1 MTDRLKLRFM
11 TDDEVDR
18 IYETSLRILAEK
30 GVKVEYEK
38 ALKIMDKAGAVVD
51 FAAENVKFP
60 RELVAE
66 ALNTAPKT
74 FSIKGSH
81 ERHDLELPHPA
92 GSFYTSTCVQT
103 MKYWDPDTKVF
114 NDVTAASWAEWC
126 QLAEVLENV
135 HKIAIQT
142 PMDVPP
148 ATADVH
154 ALHILLQNAAKPLMT
169 LAYCPE
175 TVDYHFEL
183 LLAKAGSV
191 EALQERPI
199 ALTYPTSLSPLK
211 FKPMDLETI
220 MQSCRYGVPIVG
232 NSLAIS
238 GATAPVTEAGTALLA
253 VVEILAMLV
262 MSQIF
267 KPGTPYIGSTYT
279 TTMDMATGGALLSN
293 VESMRSRAAATQVI
307 KERLAIPAET
317 FSFMTDA
324 YVSDGQATMEK
335 ALMPALLDLSGSDIQ
350 YGMGRLGGSTFGS
363 PIQMVIDD
371 ELFAVLEK
379 CNAKIEVSDETL
391 ALQDILDNAP
401 DGQFV
406 TTTHTLR
413 HCREIIRP
421 NLFVAKSVESWM
433 ADGSKDL
440 YERAVE
446 KYRVLKKQI
455 QPQQLDDDV
464 LKEMNKIVQ
473 HADAKLAGKTRNII

>member
-1 MTDRLKLRFM
+1 MTDRLKLRFL
-11 TDDEVDR
+11 TEDEMDR
-18 IYETSLRILAEK
+18 LYETSLSILSEK

-51 FAAENVKFP
+51 FVAENVKFP
-60 RELVAE
+60 RELVEE
-66 ALNTAPKT
+66 ALKTAPKAFT
-74 FSIKGSH
+74 LKGSH
-81 ERHDLELPHPA
+81 ERHDLELPHPQ
-92 GSFYTSTCVQT
+92 GSFYTSTCVQS
-103 MKYWDPDTKVF
+103 MKYWDPDAKVF
-114 NDVTAASWAEWC
+114 SDVTAASWAEWC
-126 QLAEVLENV
+126 QLAEVLDNV

-148 ATADVH
+148 ETADVH
-154 ALHILLQNAAKPLMT
+154 ALSILLQNAAKPLMT

-191 EALQERPI
+191 EALRERPI

-220 MQSCRYGVPIVG
+220 MQSCHYGVPIVG

-267 KPGTPYIGSTYT
+267 KPGAPYIGSTYT

-293 VESMRSRAAATQVI
+293 VESLRSRAAATQVI
-307 KERLAIPAET
+307 KQRIGIPAET

-324 YVSDGQATMEK
+324 YVSDGQAAMEK

-350 YGMGRLGGSTFGS
+350 YGIGRLGGSTLAS

-371 ELFAVLEK
+371 ELFTVIEK
-379 CNAKIEVSDETL
+379 CNAKIDVNDETL
-391 ALQDILDNAP
+391 AFQEILDNAP

-406 TTTHTLR
+406 TTMHTLR

-421 NLFVAKSVESWM
+421 SLFVARGLDAWE
-433 ADGSKDL
+433 AEGSKDL
-440 YERAVE
+440 YERAIE
-446 KYRVLKKQI
+446 KYKTLKKQL
-455 QPQQLDDDV
+455 QPQQLSDDV
-464 LKEMNKIVQ
+464 LKEMNKIVR
-473 HADAKLAGKTRNII
+473 HADARLAGKKH